1 MKAKIGKMGMDE
13 EIGIG
18 GDGGDCAWFGFWGGV
33 YLRQE
38 MGGL

>member
-18 GDGGDCAWFGFWGGV
+18 GDGGDCAWSGFRGRICVW
-33 YLRQE
+33 QE